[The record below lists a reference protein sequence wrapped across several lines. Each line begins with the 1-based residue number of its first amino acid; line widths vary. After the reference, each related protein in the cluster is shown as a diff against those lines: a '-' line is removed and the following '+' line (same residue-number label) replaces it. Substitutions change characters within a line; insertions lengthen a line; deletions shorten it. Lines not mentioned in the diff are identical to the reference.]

1 MDVESETVEQRTTDT
16 TRGADMDER
25 KDDGTLD
32 PRTLQDESST
42 HWPITSLPVLTTG
55 QGESLTE
62 ARESVRAELK
72 ESDEMEVYSSS
83 DDTVNNDDEDFGAH
97 ISRMPSGHYA
107 LDDSADKTG
116 DIDVNNTLVSGGH
129 FSGGYYVL
137 DDVADNT
144 EDNDVNNTR
153 VSGGQFS
160 GGYFSGGH
168 FSGGRYILGDNA
180 DNTEDLGADIAGDPG
195 ARYALDDIGLPQCFH
210 TEDIAAINTTDYISV
225 TRLAISS
232 EDIENSPS
240 NAVAPQNFTIAK
252 NNENPAQARQMIS
265 VSPELDIDHTEEPD
279 LAEEFEETPP
289 DSNSTGTGTEG
300 SKESDEM
307 SDNTEVPTNSVASF
321 NQNNVDIKPFN
332 FLGCPD
338 KVRQRILHHVLR
350 NKNPIRP
357 YYKFGA
363 LELPAHMATRENY
376 PTVVAA
382 FAGNA
387 ELVDQASTILYG
399 ENVFHL
405 RDAKVALWWLKRIG
419 RANVSRLRHLHVAL
433 DEGVADHFGTRKEAV
448 WRKAFAILHDRQRL
462 SSLSVGFRG
471 WTTETGAEDGLN
483 GEDVRVW
490 GPRYAV
496 LMMLLSWRGLH
507 DVEMNWGA
515 FVTSEDAEVLV
526 NALVMEQGETSEEA

>member
-1 MDVESETVEQRTTDT
+1 MDMDVESETVEQRTTDT
-16 TRGADMDER
+16 TKGTDMDER

-32 PRTLQDESST
+32 PRTLQDESAT
-42 HWPITSLPVLTTG
+42 HWPIRSLPVLTTG
-55 QGESLTE
+55 HQ
-62 ARESVRAELK
+62 ESVRAELK

-83 DDTVNNDDEDFGAH
+83 DDTVVSDDEGFGAD
-97 ISRMPSGHYA
+97 IARMHSHGHYA
-107 LDDSADKTG
+107 LDDSADNTE
-116 DIDVNNTLVSGGH
+116 DIDVNNTLVSGH
-129 FSGGYYVL
+129 F
-137 DDVADNT
+137 A
-144 EDNDVNNTR
+144 
-153 VSGGQFS
+153 
-160 GGYFSGGH
+160 GGH
-168 FSGGRYILGDNA
+168 YVLGDNA

-195 ARYALDDIGLPQCFH
+195 ALYALDDTGLPQCFH

-232 EDIENSPS
+232 EDIENPPS

-252 NNENPAQARQMIS
+252 NNENPALARQIIS
-265 VSPELDIDHTEEPD
+265 ISPELDIDRTEEPD

-289 DSNSTGTGTEG
+289 DSNSAGTGTER
-300 SKESDEM
+300 SEESDEM

-350 NKNPIRP
+350 NQNPIRP

-405 RDAKVALWWLKRIG
+405 RDAKVALWWLQRIG

-448 WRKAFAILHDRQRL
+448 WRKAFVILHDHQRL

-471 WTTETGAEDGLN
+471 WTTETGAEDGLS

-526 NALVMEQGETSEEA
+526 NALVMEPGETSEEAEKFLRLLAARSRERYSFS